1 VSVGLPAARPWARP
15 ASAGVRSGNP
25 FESARLRR
33 VNRVAR
39 IGVSRVLRNR
49 AWQARDARL
58 RGREYLDIGCGP
70 NPSPDFINL
79 DYLWRPGIDL
89 CWDLGHG
96 LPLADGSLAGIFS
109 EHCIEHVPLAVGDA
123 LLAECFRVL
132 RPGGTIRLITPD
144 AEQYLVGYAALR
156 DDPAGASLPRAQQD
170 RYRGEYTPAMSV
182 NRVFGQFGHRFIYDF
197 ETFEVLLRCRGFVGI
212 ERSRYGASR
221 DPQLLLDTERRVP
234 GSLYVE
240 ATKPGEAT
248 AR

>member
-1 VSVGLPAARPWARP
+1 VAAGTGARVGNA
-15 ASAGVRSGNP
+15 

-39 IGVSRVLRNR
+39 IGISRVLRNR

-70 NPSPDFINL
+70 NPSPEFINL

-89 CWDLGHG
+89 CWDLAHG
-96 LPLADGSLAGIFS
+96 LPLADASLAGIFS

-123 LLAECFRVL
+123 LLGECFRVL
-132 RPGGTIRLITPD
+132 RPGGTVRLITPD

-156 DDPAGASLPRAQQD
+156 SDPAAESLPRAQGD
-170 RYRGEYTPAMSV
+170 RYHGEYTPAMSV
-182 NRVFGQFGHRFIYDF
+182 NRVFGQFGHRFIYDL
-197 ETFEVLLRCRGFVGI
+197 ETFQVLLRGHGFVDVEHARFG
-212 ERSRYGASR
+212 ESR
-221 DPQLLLDTERRVP
+221 DPNPVLDTERRRP

-240 ATKPGEAT
+240 ATKPGGAT
-248 AR
+248 AG